1 MQIKQDDGSGY
12 ERNSNEK
19 PNTYRAGLKYKNAGW
34 TYNADLT
41 AVSGQQ
47 VKVGGGY
54 NGYTDSNYF
63 VLDLG
68 AQYKVNDNLK
78 VFANVYNVTDARYQE
93 VGGFSYEATSPY
105 APIDC
110 MYPMPSRSFIIG
122 AEYTF

>member
-1 MQIKQDDGSGY
+1 MQIKQDEGFGFK
-12 ERNSNEK
+12 RNSKEK

-47 VKVGGGY
+47 VRVNGGSE
-54 NGYTDSNYF
+54 GYTDRNYF

-68 AQYKVNDNLK
+68 AEYKVNDSLK
-78 VFANVYNVTDARYQE
+78 VFANAYNLTDTRYQE
-93 VGGFSYEATSPY
+93 VGGFVSGTGA
-105 APIDC
+105 AC
-110 MYPMPSRSFIIG
+110 YPMPSRSFIIG